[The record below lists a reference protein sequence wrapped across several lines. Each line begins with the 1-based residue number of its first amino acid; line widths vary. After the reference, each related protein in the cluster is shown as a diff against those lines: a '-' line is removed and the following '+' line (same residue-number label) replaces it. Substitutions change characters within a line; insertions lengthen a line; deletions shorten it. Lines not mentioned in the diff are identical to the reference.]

1 LLASPTPAGNGG
13 GNGDARTIG
22 HVLNRI
28 TFGPRPGDIE
38 RVKAMGLEAYIEQ
51 QLHPAQIDD
60 SSLERRLDT
69 FQTLDMST
77 QELAEKYYIPAVQ
90 LRRANQR
97 AQARASQPSDA
108 NPQMSGES
116 MTPTPQAGEPPP
128 PSPEVRQAQAAQ
140 ALVISELMQAR
151 MLRAVLS
158 ERQLQ
163 EVMADFWLNHFNVFV
178 GKGQVRQYLNE
189 YDRDVIRPN
198 SLGEFRDLLGAVAH
212 SPAMLFY
219 LDNWQSSGPAP
230 AMNGGPRRMEPLR
243 NPRPG
248 LIDRQRMLDPAQP
261 AQQQRPA
268 RGLNENYARE
278 LMELHT
284 LGVDA
289 GYTQKDVVELARIL
303 TGWTIDRPQQGG
315 RFIFRPAMHDNGT
328 KTFLGATMAPAGE
341 SEGERALDLLARH
354 PATARHISFKLAQ
367 RFVADEPPAALV
379 ERAAKTFLETHGN
392 IRDVVR
398 VIVTS
403 PELLDATTYRAKI
416 KTPLEF
422 VASAVRAT
430 GAQVIGAQ
438 PLVVALRNLGMPLY
452 GAQPPTGYSMTAD
465 AWVNTGALLNRMNV
479 AIALTSGGR
488 IQPIEG
494 PGRGGQAVRRPDGN
508 PEMTPT
514 DRPVPAPQRPARAAE
529 MNRRQMLNGPI
540 QMDLARL
547 APDATEASRH
557 ALTTTILG
565 GDVSDVTR
573 QTLARATSPRE
584 LVSLVLGSPEF
595 QRR

>member
-1 LLASPTPAGNGG
+1 
-13 GNGDARTIG
+13 
-22 HVLNRI
+22 
-28 TFGPRPGDIE
+28 
-38 RVKAMGLEAYIEQ
+38 
-51 QLHPAQIDD
+51 
-60 SSLERRLDT
+60 
-69 FQTLDMST
+69 
-77 QELAEKYYIPAVQ
+77 
-90 LRRANQR
+90 
-97 AQARASQPSDA
+97 
-108 NPQMSGES
+108 
-116 MTPTPQAGEPPP
+116 
-128 PSPEVRQAQAAQ
+128 
-140 ALVISELMQAR
+140 
-151 MLRAVLS
+151 
-158 ERQLQ
+158 
-163 EVMADFWLNHFNVFV
+163 
-178 GKGQVRQYLNE
+178 
-189 YDRDVIRPN
+189 
-198 SLGEFRDLLGAVAH
+198 
-212 SPAMLFY
+212 
-219 LDNWQSSGPAP
+219 
-230 AMNGGPRRMEPLR
+230 
-243 NPRPG
+243 
-248 LIDRQRMLDPAQP
+248 
-261 AQQQRPA
+261 
-268 RGLNENYARE
+268 
-278 LMELHT
+278 MELHT

-289 GYTQKDVVELARIL
+289 GYTQKDVVELARVL

-315 RFIFRPAMHDNGT
+315 RFVFRPGMHDSGT
-328 KTFLGATMAPAGE
+328 KTFLGTTIAPAGE

-379 ERAAKTFLETHGN
+379 ERAAKTFLDTNGN

-398 VIVTS
+398 VIITS
-403 PELLDATTYRAKI
+403 AELLEATTYRAKI

-422 VASAVRAT
+422 VTSAVRAT

-547 APDATEASRH
+547 APDATEVSRH

-565 GDVSDVTR
+565 GDVSAVTR